1 VLGFQVVGPRAP
13 YGERMDGCSG
23 PVGDNVRHIL
33 ETIRSAAARS
43 ARNPDSIR
51 VIAATKAVDVERIQ
65 EAMSAGITLVGENR
79 LQEALPKIERLG
91 REHLSWHFIGRLQR
105 RKVKMVVGR
114 FELIHS
120 VDSLDLAEEINRRAE
135 QAGLSQSILLE
146 VNIGGEKS
154 KGGWSPGSVAATF
167 PELSRMTHLR
177 IQGLMTIPPPAPDAE
192 TARPYFR
199 QLREL
204 GRSLTRSGFEN
215 INMDELSMGMSGD
228 YQVAVEEGATYVR
241 IGTAIFGARRG

>member
-1 VLGFQVVGPRAP
+1 MLGFQVVGPRAP

-65 EAMSAGITLVGENR
+65 EAVSAGITLVGENR
-79 LQEALPKIERLG
+79 LQEALQKIERLG

-146 VNIGGEKS
+146 VNIGGEMS

>member
-1 VLGFQVVGPRAP
+1 
-13 YGERMDGCSG
+13 MDGCSG
-23 PVGDNVRHIL
+23 SVGDNVRHIL
-33 ETIRSAAARS
+33 TTIRSVAARS

-51 VIAATKAVDVERIQ
+51 LVAVTKTVGVERIQ
-65 EAMSAGITLVGENR
+65 EAMSAGVTIVGENR

-91 REHLSWHFIGRLQR
+91 GEQLRWHFIGRLQR
-105 RKVKMVVGR
+105 RKVKMVVGL

-120 VDSLDLAEEINRRAE
+120 VDSLELAEEINRRAE

-154 KGGWSPGSVAATF
+154 KGGWAPTSVAASF
-167 PELSRMTHLR
+167 PELSRMSHLR
-177 IQGLMTIPPPAPDAE
+177 IQGLMAIPPLAPNAE
-192 TARPYFR
+192 VARPYFR
-199 QLREL
+199 RLREL
-204 GRSLTRSGFEN
+204 GRSLTRSGCEN

-241 IGTAIFGARRG
+241 IGTAIFGARHD

>member
-1 VLGFQVVGPRAP
+1 
-13 YGERMDGCSG
+13 MDGCSG
-23 PVGDNVRHIL
+23 SVGDNVRHIL
-33 ETIRSAAARS
+33 TTIRSVAARS

-51 VIAATKAVDVERIQ
+51 LVAVTKTVGVERIQ
-65 EAMSAGITLVGENR
+65 EAMSAGVTIVGENR

-91 REHLSWHFIGRLQR
+91 REQLRWHFIGRLQR
-105 RKVKMVVGR
+105 RKVKMVVGL

-120 VDSLDLAEEINRRAE
+120 VDSLELAEEINRRAE

-154 KGGWSPGSVAATF
+154 KGGWAPTSVAASF
-167 PELSRMTHLR
+167 PELSRMSHLR
-177 IQGLMTIPPPAPDAE
+177 IQGLMAIPPLAPDAE
-192 TARPYFR
+192 VARSYFR
-199 QLREL
+199 RLREL
-204 GRSLTRSGFEN
+204 GRSLTRSGCEN

-241 IGTAIFGARRG
+241 IGTAIFGARHD

>member
-1 VLGFQVVGPRAP
+1 
-13 YGERMDGCSG
+13 
-23 PVGDNVRHIL
+23 
-33 ETIRSAAARS
+33 
-43 ARNPDSIR
+43 
-51 VIAATKAVDVERIQ
+51 
-65 EAMSAGITLVGENR
+65 
-79 LQEALPKIERLG
+79 
-91 REHLSWHFIGRLQR
+91 
-105 RKVKMVVGR
+105 MVVGL

-120 VDSLDLAEEINRRAE
+120 VDSLELAEEINRRAE
-135 QAGLSQSILLE
+135 QAGLWQSILLE

-154 KGGWSPGSVAATF
+154 KGGWSPASVAATF

-177 IQGLMTIPPPAPDAE
+177 IQGLMTIPPPVPDGE

-204 GRSLTRSGFEN
+204 GRSLTRSGFAN